1 MDNKKE
7 HFETPAVIGPKGER
21 DEVQVQFIKAQF
33 TANKT
38 AELLKGT
45 EPVSMYVY

>member
-7 HFETPAVIGPKGER
+7 HFETPALIEAKGER

-45 EPVSMYVY
+45 KAVSMHIY